1 MSPLLA
7 DTVVKRFSAS
17 ERRTFFPDQARTG
30 NIDSRISPF
39 RFYYCLFLL
48 IGWLDGDFC
57 NSICQKRTL
66 RSAAKVAFRIVAALV
81 VRGRV
86 DIVPVTLDNASVP
99 SIGRH
104 AATGRVARLLS
115 DGSSVGCGQG
125 RKGGAE
131 NDCSGKCDLCHIRH
145 CPISFV
151 CSPPGATASAQV
163 TIRSGSATAEIGCP
177 NRRLK
182 YRLDIVSMP
191 QRYRAALRRFLWIG
205 SRLRNC
211 VAFGVAATS

>member
-1 MSPLLA
+1 MR
-7 DTVVKRFSAS
+7 DTRRDGTRPARDEKLKMCEWGLGRIRPPIERPYRSTPDVAS
-17 ERRTFFPDQARTG
+17 GA
-30 NIDSRISPF
+30 
-39 RFYYCLFLL
+39 
-48 IGWLDGDFC
+48 
-57 NSICQKRTL
+57 
-66 RSAAKVAFRIVAALV
+66 IVAALV

-104 AATGRVARLLS
+104 AATGRVARLRS

-163 TIRSGSATAEIGCP
+163 TIRGGSATAEIGCP